1 MTAPWYF
8 RAKGLLAFTCCHV
21 LAWQV
26 CPTKPNEEIKQ
37 HVSQKTSLNSWNLM
51 SKQRIAVTKSQS
63 GQAFSDGF
71 RLSEKTSWIRI
82 DMPTLYRAQK
92 LRKKTNQEVT
102 KKITR
107 LAGTENWAS
116 LKKRGLDI
124 KVVQLINASDTASR
138 AHTVTNPHSKYVVF
152 QASLTMSRLYE
163 SKTDGDRIQ
172 KAASDQQ
179 TEYKNWS

>member
-1 MTAPWYF
+1 M
-8 RAKGLLAFTCCHV
+8 
-21 LAWQV
+21 
-26 CPTKPNEEIKQ
+26 
-37 HVSQKTSLNSWNLM
+37 
-51 SKQRIAVTKSQS
+51 
-63 GQAFSDGF
+63 
-71 RLSEKTSWIRI
+71 
-82 DMPTLYRAQK
+82 
-92 LRKKTNQEVT
+92 T

-152 QASLTMSRLYE
+152 QVSLIMSRLYE

>member
-1 MTAPWYF
+1 M
-8 RAKGLLAFTCCHV
+8 
-21 LAWQV
+21 
-26 CPTKPNEEIKQ
+26 
-37 HVSQKTSLNSWNLM
+37 
-51 SKQRIAVTKSQS
+51 
-63 GQAFSDGF
+63 
-71 RLSEKTSWIRI
+71 
-82 DMPTLYRAQK
+82 
-92 LRKKTNQEVT
+92 T

-107 LAGTENWAS
+107 LAGTKNRTS

-124 KVVQLINASDTASR
+124 KLVQLINASDTASR

-179 TEYKNWS
+179 TEYKKMF